1 MTSEFSKNH
10 LKNLSRLNKFN
21 NIFITNH
28 LGGLTKESIYKTD
41 KLIFESFFNEIN
53 V

>member
-1 MTSEFSKNH
+1 MTNEFSKNY
-10 LKNLSRLNKFN
+10 LKNLNRLNKFN

-28 LGGLTKESIYKTD
+28 IGGLTKESIYKTD
-41 KLIFESFFNEIN
+41 KLIFDSFFRETN